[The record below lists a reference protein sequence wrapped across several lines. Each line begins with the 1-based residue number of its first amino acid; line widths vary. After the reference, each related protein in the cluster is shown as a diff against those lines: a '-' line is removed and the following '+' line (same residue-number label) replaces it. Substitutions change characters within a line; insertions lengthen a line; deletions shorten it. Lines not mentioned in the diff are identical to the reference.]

1 MKLSTDKYEYMDEDA
16 IDDKLKC
23 IICAQPFQIPV
34 ILDCQHT
41 FCEVCIDTWIKQNAS
56 CPICRRQVETNY
68 VLTKIT
74 DLNICNQLDCLPVRC
89 LQCQKNE
96 IQRNRFKKHLKRCS
110 KSRITILSDSIQS
123 RFKNIKRT
131 IRTKNNFLET
141 PTPQRRVTL
150 TVEPIQ
156 QQFTY
161 RPPIQNRHLRNNE
174 QQIYN
179 SRLRPSTV
187 RPNERNRNEIVRQQS
202 KSIREQ
208 WEGFISSTIPNIRIF
223 DFQYHYSGVM
233 ENFIRAC
240 YSGRSGSKFWTNKLW
255 FFHNQ
260 RNDRRK
266 ADDGLFFSTNPYRRK
281 THEFYWEHDY
291 NTRSYIEKDSFKSV
305 KQISIHGTQTYMDRC
320 VYFPNVNELTI
331 HDCGSVST
339 SLNKILPLSQLNKL
353 NILIK
358 SDNALEHY
366 FIKFINRDL
375 YVWY

>member
-41 FCEVCIDTWIKQNAS
+41 FCEVCIDTWIKTNAS

-110 KSRITILSDSIQS
+110 KSRITILSDSIQN

-131 IRTKNNFLET
+131 IRTIYNSLET
-141 PTPQRRVTL
+141 QTPQRRVTP
-150 TVEPIQ
+150 TVESIQ

-161 RPPIQNRHLRNNE
+161 RPSIQINE

-179 SRLRPSTV
+179 SRPRPTTV
-187 RPNERNRNEIVRQQS
+187 RPYERNRNEIFRQQS
-202 KSIREQ
+202 KAIR
-208 WEGFISSTIPNIRIF
+208 GILIVL
-223 DFQYHYSGVM
+223 GVILFLY
-233 ENFIRAC
+233 FIRNIIGYLLC
-240 YSGRSGSKFWTNKLW
+240 ILGI
-255 FFHNQ
+255 
-260 RNDRRK
+260 
-266 ADDGLFFSTNPYRRK
+266 LFLLFLLFLLLLLY
-281 THEFYWEHDY
+281 HCL
-291 NTRSYIEKDSFKSV
+291 
-305 KQISIHGTQTYMDRC
+305 TY
-320 VYFPNVNELTI
+320 VP
-331 HDCGSVST
+331 S
-339 SLNKILPLSQLNKL
+339 
-353 NILIK
+353 
-358 SDNALEHY
+358 
-366 FIKFINRDL
+366 
-375 YVWY
+375 